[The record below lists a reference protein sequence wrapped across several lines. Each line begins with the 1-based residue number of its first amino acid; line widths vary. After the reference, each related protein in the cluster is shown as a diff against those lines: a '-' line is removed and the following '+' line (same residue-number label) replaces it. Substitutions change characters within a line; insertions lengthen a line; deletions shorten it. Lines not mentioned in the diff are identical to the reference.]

1 MCHNRISTI
10 TGGMDI
16 PAVLFMNSNKSEQN
30 ARKIVAEDRLAC
42 CYVGIAWKHEVI
54 VNKGANRDIDREA
67 VNILVS
73 LLVTRQC
80 EVFVVEKLSDLTND
94 ASDLEEFM
102 RDAAQIGGCFYET
115 IFTVLLQLPCDRPDS
130 EKDSPAWDGM
140 VAVDVDGEQLF

>member
-1 MCHNRISTI
+1 
-10 TGGMDI
+10 MDI

-42 CYVGIAWKHEVI
+42 CYVGIGWKHEVI

-80 EVFVVEKLSDLTND
+80 EVVVVEKLSDLTND

-102 RDAAQIGGCFYET
+102 RDAAQIGVCFYELSSQCFYSCHV
-115 IFTVLLQLPCDRPDS
+115 IVLIRRRTVLH
-130 EKDSPAWDGM
+130 GM
-140 VAVDVDGEQLF
+140 GWWLWMLMGNNCFDYSKRRRRE